1 VSFNI
6 FEWQCTN
13 VKHSGGLIASL
24 FLVGL
29 GCLFVWVC
37 FSKTIKRRRLY
48 SPQHEL
54 VPLSGIEKFVIL
66 LVGLDALYMGL
77 KPLVCQ

>member
-1 VSFNI
+1 MAVY
-6 FEWQCTN
+6 ERQT
-13 VKHSGGLIASL
+13 GGLIASL
-24 FLVGL
+24 FLIGL
-29 GCLFVWVC
+29 GCVFVWVC

-54 VPLSGIEKFVIL
+54 VPLSGIQKFVIL

-77 KPLVCQ
+77 KLLVCQ

>member
-1 VSFNI
+1 MF
-6 FEWQCTN
+6 
-13 VKHSGGLIASL
+13 LI
-24 FLVGL
+24 GL

-37 FSKTIKRRRLY
+37 FSKKIRRRRLY

-54 VPLSGIEKFVIL
+54 VPLSGIQKFVIL

-77 KPLVCQ
+77 RQLLICQ

>member
-1 VSFNI
+1 MI
-6 FEWQCTN
+6 QWQCTN

-24 FLVGL
+24 FLIGL

-66 LVGLDALYMGL
+66 LVGLNALYMGL
-77 KPLVCQ
+77 KQLLVCR

>member
-29 GCLFVWVC
+29 GGLFIWVC

-77 KPLVCQ
+77 KSLVCQ